1 MHHHTPSMIRLEPF
15 GSADYPLLIS
25 WIDSAEMLMQ
35 FGGPA
40 LIFPLTA
47 EQLGKNMSDKNRYA
61 FKVVDNDT
69 NTTIGHGEIYCK
81 EDGSTYLSRLLIGA
95 ENTRG
100 KGYGTQLTH
109 LLLAYAFDVLKQ
121 ITVYLLVFDWN
132 AAAIHVY
139 KKVGFTIVPDK
150 TLLREVNGK
159 KWTAI
164 TMTINKEQWKRPQD
178 V

>member
-1 MHHHTPSMIRLEPF
+1 MIRLEKF
-15 GSADYPLLIS
+15 EAVDYAQLIA

-40 LIFPLTA
+40 LSFPLTV
-47 EQLGKNMSDKNRYA
+47 EQLEKNLVDPSRYA
-61 FKVVDNDT
+61 FKVIENET
-69 NTTIGHGEIYCK
+69 NITIGHGEIYTK

-95 ENTRG
+95 ANTRG

-109 LLLAYAFDVLKQ
+109 LLLAYAFEVLKQ
-121 ITVYLLVFDWN
+121 STVYLLVFDWN
-132 AAAIHVY
+132 TAAIHVY

-164 TMTINKEQWKRPQD
+164 TMVIDKTQWNRPKGI
-178 V
+178 

>member
-1 MHHHTPSMIRLEPF
+1 MIRLEPF
-15 GSADYPLLIS
+15 EVTDYPLLIS

-40 LIFPLTA
+40 FTFPLTA
-47 EQLGKNMSDKNRYA
+47 EQLDKNLGDKNRYA
-61 FKVVDNDT
+61 FKVVDNNT
-69 NTTIGHGEIYCK
+69 NTTVGHGEIYSK
-81 EDGSTYLSRLLIGA
+81 EDGSTYLSRLLIGS

-109 LLLAYAFDVLKQ
+109 LLLAYAFDVLQ
-121 ITVYLLVFDWN
+121 QSTVYLLVFDWN
-132 AAAIHVY
+132 AVAIHVY
-139 KKVGFTIVPDK
+139 KKAGFIIVPDK

-164 TMTINKEQWKRPQD
+164 TMTIDKDQWKWPQD